1 MRRVR
6 KVGTALVACAIW
18 SGAGASLQ
26 AQVALEANPLYVAR
40 YVPTGPVVDGLL
52 TTAEEWQQASAIVG
66 NWHALGAGV
75 LDRTNNRFAAVWN
88 DAGLFLLHQVDYG
101 QWADRAREQIDFGY
115 ETLNFYFDPNRDGES
130 NANALP
136 TDSGIDGYQIAF
148 NQPLGMS
155 EIRAGARTAGF
166 YTEAHVNSPFGDQ
179 GGPFSRFHQMVVV
192 QNTSNDERT
201 GYTEVFIPWSNFDA
215 ANPDTPGALHGDTG
229 LYHPES
235 PLDGEQWYFNVGRIQ
250 TNGVVPAWASS
261 ATSQFLASRPHGVLE
276 FRRDPTNPGDFNG
289 DGRCDDL
296 DIDLLAA
303 AIRAGKTE
311 PRFDV
316 NSDGWVNEPDRV
328 YYIEELKNTYIG
340 DSNLDGQFNTS
351 DFVLAF
357 QRGEYEDG
365 IVENSGWAAGDWNGD
380 GEFGT
385 TDFVF
390 AFQGG
395 AFERGP
401 RAATAVVPEPTGM
414 GLLFL
419 ALPWMA
425 RRFSRAAMS
434 GSMMR
439 GATKRARAS
448 FLP

>member
-1 MRRVR
+1 
-6 KVGTALVACAIW
+6 
-18 SGAGASLQ
+18 
-26 AQVALEANPLYVAR
+26 
-40 YVPTGPVVDGLL
+40 
-52 TTAEEWQQASAIVG
+52 
-66 NWHALGAGV
+66 
-75 LDRTNNRFAAVWN
+75 
-88 DAGLFLLHQVDYG
+88 
-101 QWADRAREQIDFGY
+101 
-115 ETLNFYFDPNRDGES
+115 
-130 NANALP
+130 
-136 TDSGIDGYQIAF
+136 
-148 NQPLGMS
+148 
-155 EIRAGARTAGF
+155 
-166 YTEAHVNSPFGDQ
+166 
-179 GGPFSRFHQMVVV
+179 
-192 QNTSNDERT
+192 
-201 GYTEVFIPWSNFDA
+201 
-215 ANPDTPGALHGDTG
+215 
-229 LYHPES
+229 
-235 PLDGEQWYFNVGRIQ
+235 
-250 TNGVVPAWASS
+250 
-261 ATSQFLASRPHGVLE
+261 VLE

-311 PRFDV
+311 LRFDV

-401 RAATAVVPEPTGM
+401 RAATAVVPEPTGL

-439 GATKRARAS
+439 GATERARAS